1 MNRQAGRWWALVAL
15 NLAVLAAGLDATIL
29 SVALPT
35 LANSLHA
42 TETDLQWFQSGYLLV
57 MAAAMLPAGLLG
69 DRFGRKKVMLGALT
83 LFALGSVACPYAPN
97 AGAFIA
103 ARVVLGIASAGLV
116 VMALSALTVLFDD
129 QERPRA
135 VGVWAAANFLA
146 LPIGPILGGWLLTH
160 YWWGWVFLMN
170 VPVVVAGLIA
180 AAILLPES
188 RAAQRPG
195 LDPLGVALSAGGLV
209 AVTYGLVSA
218 GENGWGSPTTLL
230 AIALGLLVLA
240 GFGWWEAALGRRPG
254 GQPLMDLALFRS
266 PAFTWGVALA
276 GLGIMSMVG
285 VLFTMPQYFQAVA
298 GTDAMGSGL
307 RLLPVILGLVA
318 GAVPADRVARRV
330 GAKITV
336 AVGFAIL
343 AAALLTGA
351 RTTVDSDTWFVAA
364 WMAAVGLGMGI
375 ALSTAASGALAE
387 LPEERSGVG
396 AAVMQA
402 FQKLGGPF
410 GAAILGSALAS
421 VYRSHVAVAGL
432 PSAAVSAVQG
442 SVFGGLVVAQRLH
455 SPELLASVRTAFTD
469 GMDVAL
475 LVSAGVAAAGLICAL
490 LFLPGRVP
498 VAVAVAPAL
507 APASEERVAAGS

>member
-83 LFALGSVACPYAPN
+83 LFALGSVACAYAPN

-103 ARVVLGIASAGLV
+103 ARVALGIASAGLV

-351 RTTVDSDTWFVAA
+351 RTTVDSDTWFVVA

-432 PSAAVSAVQG
+432 PAAAVSAVQG

-490 LFLPGRVP
+490 LFLPGRAP
-498 VAVAVAPAL
+498 APVAVAPAP